1 MKEPLTV
8 ALAKGVSAPVE
19 GAEKRRV
26 YFVKG
31 SVASQL
37 NWGRAVLTREQASKI
52 LPVSGE
58 RGRSEASPSKK
69 IRAGD
74 IR

>member
-1 MKEPLTV
+1 VNEPFTV
-8 ALAKGVSAPVE
+8 ALAKGVSGPVE
-19 GAEKRRV
+19 GAEKKRV

-31 SVASQL
+31 SVASQV
-37 NWGRAVLTREQASKI
+37 NWGRAVLSREQASKI

-58 RGRSEASPSKK
+58 RGRIEASPSKK
-69 IRAGD
+69 TRPGD